1 MEPGRRWGDAGVGG
15 AGLAGRRV
23 AGDGLW
29 LCLCSAGPSLP
40 RELMEKV
47 PAPSLLPRLP
57 VCEKWL
63 VFLPWRLKRL
73 GGAEPCPH
81 SVSFAP
87 QGLRF
92 SGANDTDFRVYLLG
106 NPVSAPRAAVG
117 P

>member
-1 MEPGRRWGDAGVGG
+1 MEPGWRWGDAGVVG

-57 VCEKWL
+57 VCEKWP

>member
-1 MEPGRRWGDAGVGG
+1 MGGCRGGEGRPRRAEGG
-15 AGLAGRRV
+15 QRRALALLV
-23 AGDGLW
+23 LSW
-29 LCLCSAGPSLP
+29 TQPP

-47 PAPSLLPRLP
+47 PAPSFLPRLP
-57 VCEKWL
+57 VCERWP
-63 VFLPWRLKRL
+63 VFLPWRLKQL

-106 NPVSAPRAAVG
+106 NPVSALRAAVG